1 MKNLIK
7 ILLASLLVFFFQSC
21 SSQGPLD
28 QASVDALINSKE
40 FTFHAERANPSAA
53 DGYNIINN
61 MPNAGT
67 RLLQLDS
74 GDYGV
79 DILNDKVE
87 STLPYFGR
95 VFGGS
100 GIGSQDNSGYRF
112 TSKDYTISETKNKK
126 GNYVITIQPKDIN
139 YVRTMI
145 LEVFKNGRASLSIDS
160 NQRQPI
166 SYDGFIAK
174 KEKTKD

>member
-1 MKNLIK
+1 MKNFIT
-7 ILLASLLVFFFQSC
+7 IFLATVLVFCFQSC
-21 SSQGPLD
+21 SSQGTLD
-28 QASVDALINSKE
+28 QASVDALVNSKE
-40 FTFHAERANPSAA
+40 FSFHAERANPSAG

-61 MPNAGT
+61 MPNAGS
-67 RLLQLDS
+67 RLLQLNS

-87 STLPYFGR
+87 SALPYFGR
-95 VFGGS
+95 SFGGS

-112 TSKDYTISETKNKK
+112 TSKDYTMSQTKSKK
-126 GNYVITIQPKDIN
+126 GNYIITIQPKDIN

-145 LEVFKNGRASLSIDS
+145 LEVYKNGRATLSIDS